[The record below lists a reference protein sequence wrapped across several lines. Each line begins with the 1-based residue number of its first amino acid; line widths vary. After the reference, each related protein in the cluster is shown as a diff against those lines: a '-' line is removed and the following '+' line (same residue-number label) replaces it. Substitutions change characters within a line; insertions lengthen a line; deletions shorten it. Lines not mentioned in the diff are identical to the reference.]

1 MRRSL
6 AIFLTLHP
14 IPLNFLIYEE
24 NFIFFFIS
32 VAAHTLCTLHLY
44 LHSSLPTQVSG
55 NTIRCKHF
63 DVSFTNVCNYIFA
76 PIVIVMLD
84 LEKKNL

>member
-1 MRRSL
+1 MRRLL

-32 VAAHTLCTLHLY
+32 VAAHIPCAHFIYIYTVPF
-44 LHSSLPTQVSG
+44 LPKYQAIQSAVS
-55 NTIRCKHF
+55 TSTF
-63 DVSFTNVCNYIFA
+63 LLQMSVTTFL
-76 PIVIVMLD
+76 PL
-84 LEKKNL
+84 